1 MGFLF
6 GLMIGGMAASGGG
19 APALNF
25 GTIPFRCLSAFSV
38 SEADYRGCRVMSLT
52 NDLYQAGCD
61 RERRD
66 AVSGGCSIEQNM
78 KWEITGL
85 RDLKAAMDAKH

>member
-25 GTIPFRCLSAFSV
+25 GTIPFRCLSLKMAK
-38 SEADYRGCRVMSLT
+38 
-52 NDLYQAGCD
+52 NAG
-61 RERRD
+61 R
-66 AVSGGCSIEQNM
+66 
-78 KWEITGL
+78 
-85 RDLKAAMDAKH
+85 